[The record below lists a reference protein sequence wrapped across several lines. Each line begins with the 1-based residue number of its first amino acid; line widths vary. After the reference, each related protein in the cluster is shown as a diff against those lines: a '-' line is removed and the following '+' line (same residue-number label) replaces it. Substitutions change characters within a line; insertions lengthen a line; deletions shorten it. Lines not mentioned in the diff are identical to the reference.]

1 MTQSVFYMGLDVLG
15 TVFEAWILY
24 TCNKIFCKDTNN
36 RVLKLLLYI
45 TNAIFVFVLTWIIP
59 VGMLKIL
66 IVAVY
71 FVTLYHYLLKA
82 SWKNV
87 ITAFIIYDVLVI
99 LSDFAAL
106 IITDAAWGHTSI
118 LVGNN
123 VVNIWQYYLI
133 KFILSVVIVVILRK
147 YIGEFYYEV
156 QCKDTITIL
165 MYGIV
170 IFGVLIYSTGRGFFE
185 GDVNYFDYVAGI
197 SGVLFGILILLI
209 FLYQKNSTYLKQQK
223 NIAEQQVR
231 EMEVKYAYYED
242 KLNDERRIREIY
254 HDLKNHLLVMEHRQ
268 NIAETRQMA
277 ETLLSQ
283 IADYEDYVH
292 TGNEFLDIILKDK
305 AAKAREKQ
313 IDFSALVDFKGIDF
327 MKPLD
332 ISTIF
337 GNAID
342 NAMEAS
348 EQLPEDQRLI
358 TVKAERV
365 RNMLIITV
373 ENNTLPGK
381 QPAEGTT
388 KKDCFVHGFG
398 IPNIKKAVEKYD
410 GQCSFRQGDGTY
422 LVKILIP
429 IP

>member
-1 MTQSVFYMGLDVLG
+1 M
-15 TVFEAWILY
+15 
-24 TCNKIFCKDTNN
+24 
-36 RVLKLLLYI
+36 
-45 TNAIFVFVLTWIIP
+45 TWIIP

-209 FLYQKNSTYLKQQK
+209 FLYQKNSTPYLKQQK
-223 NIAEQQVR
+223 NIAERQSSGNGSKVC
-231 EMEVKYAYYED
+231 
-242 KLNDERRIREIY
+242 
-254 HDLKNHLLVMEHRQ
+254 LL
-268 NIAETRQMA
+268 
-277 ETLLSQ
+277 
-283 IADYEDYVH
+283 
-292 TGNEFLDIILKDK
+292 
-305 AAKAREKQ
+305 
-313 IDFSALVDFKGIDF
+313 
-327 MKPLD
+327 
-332 ISTIF
+332 
-337 GNAID
+337 
-342 NAMEAS
+342 
-348 EQLPEDQRLI
+348 
-358 TVKAERV
+358 
-365 RNMLIITV
+365 
-373 ENNTLPGK
+373 
-381 QPAEGTT
+381 
-388 KKDCFVHGFG
+388 
-398 IPNIKKAVEKYD
+398 
-410 GQCSFRQGDGTY
+410 
-422 LVKILIP
+422 
-429 IP
+429 